1 MKLESAWHP
10 LFNQQTPLAQY
21 SFLNFGNEGTE
32 KNKILKPLPCQ
43 GQEKEAITN
52 ITSLPSLQQVTC
64 TIMTDPF
71 PPMYV
76 EVPLPVDQTKPHEL
90 QQVNVSGITARSA
103 SIQTFRILFGR
114 L

>member
-1 MKLESAWHP
+1 MVKRVLR
-10 LFNQQTPLAQY
+10 
-21 SFLNFGNEGTE
+21 
-32 KNKILKPLPCQ
+32 KKILKPLPCQ

-103 SIQTFRILFGR
+103 SIQTFKILFGR